1 MGFAP
6 AEDPKVAVCV
16 LVEESGSGGQVA
28 APIARAIFDWAAS
41 MDSGEEES
49 E

>member
-1 MGFAP
+1 MGFSDT
-6 AEDPKVAVCV
+6 EDSDIVVCV